1 MEEIITIILEQAAI
15 WAPSLVAILGMV
27 YSVITTIGKF
37 NKTIDTFKADKTL
50 AEVNAKLSALAAEN
64 EELVRTNKLL
74 LDQITKIHN
83 YADAKKKEE

>member
-1 MEEIITIILEQAAI
+1 MEEILTIIMEHAAI

-27 YSVITTIGKF
+27 YSVILTIGKF
-37 NKTIDTFKADKTL
+37 KAALKEFKEDKTL
-50 AEVNAKLSALAAEN
+50 ADVNTKLTTLAAEN